1 MPGRIIWLPMKVA
14 AVLCS
19 FGLLFVLASKSPA
32 QTNWKGDWEK
42 LVKAAKEEGRLT
54 VYGTTIFEDVFR
66 NFFQKAYP
74 EIKLSFAVGRGAEI
88 APRLMQERRAGKYIA
103 DIYTGGMHSA
113 YELFYR
119 NKLLD
124 PIPPALILPEVLD
137 ESKWWRGKH
146 QYIDHE
152 NQYIF
157 LFEGTVQGG
166 GISYNKNLV
175 DPAEFKSFWD
185 LLQPKWKGKIVAV
198 HPRMPGMISQ
208 NLTFMYHHPKLGPEY
223 IKKLFGEMDVTVSRD
238 DAQMIDWLA
247 SGKFALNFFARAVG
261 VAAGKG
267 LPVREFY
274 AGSFREGGFVNPM
287 NGSVSLPSQA
297 PHPNA
302 AKLALNWLLS
312 RAGQIAFQKATYE
325 RPGSEG
331 ADSLREDIP
340 KDDVFP
346 AQRRA
351 PGVEYLVTAR
361 PEWMNMKPIIDLAEK
376 SLNEAQKR

>member
-1 MPGRIIWLPMKVA
+1 MKVV

-42 LVKAAKEEGRLT
+42 LVKAAREEGRLT
-54 VYGTTIFEDVFR
+54 VYGTTVFEDVFK
-66 NFFQKAYP
+66 FFQKSYP
-74 EIKLSFAVGRGAEI
+74 EIKLSFLVVRCAEI

-119 NKLLD
+119 NKQLD

-146 QYIDHE
+146 QYIDQE

-198 HPRMPGMISQ
+198 HPRIS
-208 NLTFMYHHPKLGPEY
+208 H
-223 IKKLFGEMDVTVSRD
+223 
-238 DAQMIDWLA
+238 
-247 SGKFALNFFARAVG
+247 
-261 VAAGKG
+261 
-267 LPVREFY
+267 
-274 AGSFREGGFVNPM
+274 
-287 NGSVSLPSQA
+287 
-297 PHPNA
+297 
-302 AKLALNWLLS
+302 
-312 RAGQIAFQKATYE
+312 
-325 RPGSEG
+325 
-331 ADSLREDIP
+331 
-340 KDDVFP
+340 
-346 AQRRA
+346 
-351 PGVEYLVTAR
+351 
-361 PEWMNMKPIIDLAEK
+361 
-376 SLNEAQKR
+376 